1 MEAKKMWITD
11 DYFYHLLVT
20 ENNKSYHTKFKRVY
34 YTKNKTFK
42 YIKSLDVINLNKKLR
57 EYDLIDKIKRD
68 FSVKT
73 VTLK

>member
-1 MEAKKMWITD
+1 MKAKKVWITN

-20 ENNKSYHTKFKRVY
+20 ANNKSYHAKFKRIY

-57 EYDLIDKIKRD
+57 EFDIIDKIKKD
-68 FSVKT
+68 FHVKI
-73 VTLK
+73 VTLT